1 MEKISYKTDGSAL
14 RYGMLLPLVMM
25 IASVVSSC
33 ISYSDAKQNIA
44 DDLNEAIIALAAE
57 NSELWTRQDTIAALQ
72 QMHQTTHKPI
82 IYQASDLNFRNRT
95 LKEDAYFTLALVD
108 GRNAAPKIHGNKIA
122 SDSIMLIPEKNIGGI
137 AIQLQGF
144 AECSMASVFAA
155 SDQTLPLSLFTM
167 SILLFAGL
175 SAFRNKAQFQSATVV
190 ADTASASLNLD
201 EIKLT
206 PMQKRLTRMLL
217 DSPGRKVDKTILCT
231 ALWGNKSNAEE
242 SLYTLVRRT
251 KAALA
256 DSGIEIVCNRGES
269 YELRINR

>member
-1 MEKISYKTDGSAL
+1 MEKFSYKTDGSAL

-72 QMHQTTHKPI
+72 QMHQTTHKPM

-231 ALWGNKSNAEE
+231 ALWGNKTNAEE

>member
-1 MEKISYKTDGSAL
+1 MEKFSYKTDGSAL

-33 ISYSDAKQNIA
+33 ISYSDAKQNIT

-72 QMHQTTHKPI
+72 QMHQTTHKPM

-231 ALWGNKSNAEE
+231 ALWGNKTNAEE

>member
-1 MEKISYKTDGSAL
+1 MEKNSYKTDSSAL
-14 RYGMLLPLVMM
+14 RYAMLVPLLMM

-72 QMHQTTHKPI
+72 QMHQTTHKPM

-95 LKEDAYFTLALVD
+95 LKENAYFTIALVD
-108 GRNAAPKIHGNKIA
+108 GRNAAPKIHGDKIA
-122 SDSIMLIPEKNIGGI
+122 SDSIMLVPEKNIDGI

-155 SDQTLPLSLFTM
+155 SDQTLSLALFTL
-167 SILLFAGL
+167 SILFFASL
-175 SAFRNKAQFQSATVV
+175 SAFSNKVKIKAETAGIDTTSAK
-190 ADTASASLNLD
+190 LNLD
-201 EIKLT
+201 AIKLT
-206 PMQKRLTRMLL
+206 PMQKRLTKMLL
-217 DSPGRKVDKTILCT
+217 DAPGQKVDKAILCT
-231 ALWGNKSNAEE
+231 ALWGNKNNAEE

-251 KAALA
+251 KSALA